1 MREPYRIFFPLGLLS
16 AFIGVLSWVPFALGY
31 TQNYPGTEHPHLM
44 IGGFLFVFALGFL
57 MTAIPRFT
65 ETAPAK
71 LWELLCQTGVVF
83 LLIAAGTASLYSPH
97 WRETSLLLQIV
108 SLVLLILFCVPRFL
122 SKKRQPPPSFLFI
135 GVGILCGLVGS
146 VLLYL
151 DELGSISAEI
161 GLTGRSLFY
170 HGMMLSFV
178 IGVGSRLIPALL
190 GHESNPLNDDASPRG
205 SSSLGILVGLAVVY
219 FLSFP
224 IELFFSQES
233 GRVARAVVLLFV
245 SIRFWRIFVPPV
257 RQGSLPTW
265 LRIAGIMLLI
275 GQWSFALFPSYAVH
289 GVHLTFAGGY
299 SLLTLLIATR
309 VVLSHGGYDLSI
321 ELKSRS
327 LHMIGAFVAISAL
340 ARFLAPLAPTSYVH
354 HLAYASFGWSLG
366 VGTWAV
372 VFLPRIWSKQ
382 S

>member
-16 AFIGVLSWVPFALGY
+16 AFIGVLCWVPFALGQ

-44 IGGFLFVFALGFL
+44 IGGFLFSFALGFL

-71 LWELLCQTGVVF
+71 SWELLFQAAVI
-83 LLIAAGTASLYSPH
+83 LLMIATGTASLFSPQ
-97 WRETSLLLQIV
+97 WREASLLLQIV

-122 SKKRQPPPSFLFI
+122 SKKRKPPPSFLFI
-135 GVGILCGLVGS
+135 GVGILCGLLGS

-151 DELGSISAEI
+151 DERGSISAEL

-178 IGVGSRLIPALL
+178 IGVGSRLIPVLL
-190 GHESNPLNDDASPRG
+190 GHEANPMNQDASPR
-205 SSSLGILVGLAVVY
+205 SSSNPGVLLGLAVVY

-224 IELFFSQES
+224 VELFASQES
-233 GRVARAVVLLFV
+233 GRIARAMVLLFV
-245 SIRFWRIFVPPV
+245 SFRFWRIFVPPV
-257 RQGSLPTW
+257 RRGSLPLW
-265 LRIAGIMLLI
+265 LRIAGIMLLL
-275 GQWSFALFPSYAVH
+275 GQWSFALFPGYAVH

-309 VVLSHGGYDLSI
+309 VVLSHGGYDLSL
-321 ELKSRS
+321 ELKSRW
-327 LHMIGAFVAISAL
+327 LHVLGALVAASAL
-340 ARFLAPLAPTSYVH
+340 ARFLAPLAPASYVH

-366 VGTWAV
+366 VGMWAFL
-372 VFLPRIWSKQ
+372 FLPRMWRKQ
-382 S
+382 I

>member
-44 IGGFLFVFALGFL
+44 IGGFLFSFALGFL

-65 ETAPAK
+65 ETEPAK
-71 LWELLCQTGVVF
+71 IWELLFQTVVVLF
-83 LLIAAGTASLYSPH
+83 MIATGTASLISPQ

-108 SLVLLILFCVPRFL
+108 SLVLLILFCVPRFF
-122 SKKRQPPPSFLFI
+122 SKKRKPPPSFLFI
-135 GVGILCGLVGS
+135 GVGILFGLLGS

-151 DELGSISAEI
+151 DERGSVSAEFN
-161 GLTGRSLFY
+161 LMGRSLFY

-178 IGVGSRLIPALL
+178 IGVGSRLIPVLL
-190 GHESNPLNDDASPRG
+190 GHEANPMTQEASPRA
-205 SSSLGILVGLAVVY
+205 SPSLGILVGLALVY

-224 IELFFSQES
+224 VELFLSLES
-233 GRVARAVVLLFV
+233 GRVARVAVLLFV
-245 SIRFWRIFVPPV
+245 SIRFWRIFAPPV
-257 RQGSLPTW
+257 RQGALPFW

-275 GQWSFALFPSYAVH
+275 GQGSFALFPGYAVH
-289 GVHLTFAGGY
+289 GIHLTFAGGY

-309 VVLSHGGYDLSI
+309 VVLSHGSYDLSF
-321 ELKSRS
+321 ELKSRW
-327 LHMIGAFVAISAL
+327 LHVIGALVAASAF

-366 VGTWAV
+366 VGAWAIL
-372 VFLPRIWSKQ
+372 FLPRMWRREK
-382 S
+382 

>member
-1 MREPYRIFFPLGLLS
+1 MKDPYRIFFPLGLLS

-44 IGGFLFVFALGFL
+44 IGGFLYVFALGFL

-71 LWELLCQTGVVF
+71 FSELLCQAGVILF
-83 LLIAAGTASLYSPH
+83 MIFTGTASLVSPQ

-108 SLVLLILFCVPRFL
+108 SVVFLVLFCVPRFL
-122 SKKRQPPPSFLFI
+122 SKKRKPPPSFLFI
-135 GVGILCGLVGS
+135 GVGILCGLLGS
-146 VLLYL
+146 VLLYF
-151 DELGSISAEI
+151 DERGSISAEW

-178 IGVGSRLIPALL
+178 IGVGSRLIPVLL
-190 GHESNPLNDDASPRG
+190 GHETNPMNPDVSPRG
-205 SSSLGILVGLAVVY
+205 SSNLGILLGLAVAY

-224 IELFFSQES
+224 VELFVAQEA
-233 GRVARAVVLLFV
+233 GRIVRAAVLLFV
-245 SIRFWRIFVPPV
+245 SIRFWKIFVPPV
-257 RQGSLPTW
+257 RRGALPLW
-265 LRIAGIMLLI
+265 LRVAGVMLLI
-275 GQWSFALFPSYAVH
+275 GQWCFALFPGYAVH

-299 SLLTLLIATR
+299 SLLTLLIASR
-309 VVLSHGGYDLSI
+309 VVLSHGGYDLSW
-321 ELKSRS
+321 ELRSRG
-327 LHMIGAFVAISAL
+327 LHVVGVFVAASAI

-366 VGTWAV
+366 VGAWAIL
-372 VFLPRIWSKQ
+372 FLPRIWWKQ